1 MPLIRA
7 HQISEIKNDIEKF
20 NRQGETMD
28 MQRKKVMRELEEQL
42 NSSESQANA
51 FQVCSIAIVPILA
64 ADPLMFHRIS
74 TMAPTPRSS
83 S

>member
-51 FQVCSIAIVPILA
+51 FQVCSIAIVPY
-64 ADPLMFHRIS
+64 
-74 TMAPTPRSS
+74 PRG
-83 S
+83 